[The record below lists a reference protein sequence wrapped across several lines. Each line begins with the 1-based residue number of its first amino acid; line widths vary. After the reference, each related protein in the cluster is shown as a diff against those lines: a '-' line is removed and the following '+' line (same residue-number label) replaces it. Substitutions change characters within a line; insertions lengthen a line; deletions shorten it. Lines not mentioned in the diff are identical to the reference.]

1 MNTATVIFSN
11 MGDTDTLV
19 LKNIWKDIPNVNVV
33 EVNKHNG
40 PFKKKVDTALLAEKD
55 TLILCGHGFPSG
67 LMSPQSHG
75 DPLIVSDRNVR
86 FIRAKRVIGIWCH
99 ASSFARNENLPGF
112 FSSMFISNTTEAAM
126 NNCYKSDGETITREE
141 ILFAQRLGKLI
152 ASDTPMEEWK
162 QKLVEQADMSIDVT
176 RFNYNGLRY
185 FKTNNTEE
193 A

>member
-1 MNTATVIFSN
+1 

-19 LKNIWKDIPNVNVV
+19 LKNIWDSIPNVKVV
-33 EVNKHNG
+33 EINAHNG
-40 PFKKKVDTALLAEKD
+40 PFKKKVDTAILAEKD

-75 DPLIVSDRNVR
+75 DPLIVSERNAR
-86 FIRAKRVIGIWCH
+86 FIRAQRVIGVWCH
-99 ASSFARNENLPGF
+99 ASSFARSVGLKGF
-112 FSSMFISNTTEAAM
+112 FSSMFISNSTEAAM

-152 ASDTPMEEWK
+152 ASDIPMQDWK

-176 RFNYNGLRY
+176 RFNYRGLMY
-185 FKTNNTEE
+185 LT
-193 A
+193 